1 MRPAINKNMNKC
13 IKLDPVPPIGEDR
26 GVSALK
32 FKYNP
37 SESET
42 RTIVQQDRLFLRIR
56 STGAFYCEVREGAGK
71 NVLSEGC
78 NLSNGLI
85 QRQDPFP
92 GQHFSSNNIIL
103 RNYCY

>member
-13 IKLDPVPPIGEDR
+13 IKLDPPPLTIGEDR

-56 STGAFYCEVREGAGK
+56 STEAFYCEAREGEGK
-71 NVLSEGC
+71 TFCLRDV
-78 NLSNGLI
+78 I
-85 QRQDPFP
+85 QVMA
-92 GQHFSSNNIIL
+92 
-103 RNYCY
+103 